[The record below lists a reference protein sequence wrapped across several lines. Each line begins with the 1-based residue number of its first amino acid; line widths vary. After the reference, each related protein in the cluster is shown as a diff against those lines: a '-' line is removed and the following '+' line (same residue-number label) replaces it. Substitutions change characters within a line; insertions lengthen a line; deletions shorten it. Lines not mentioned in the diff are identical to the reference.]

1 MKYCVA
7 RKSTYFEIMSKSSAD
22 TPHVLFAGSEA
33 WLAVAVSLWLTR
45 GEGICVNVVHGV
57 PTLRKH
63 LPRSLEDISVVAMPQ
78 RNWGPQLREL
88 LNASLFPGI
97 PVILTSNQ
105 QPRSSQASSRM
116 AQRGVEPDAQ
126 TFPFRLHPDN
136 LERLPHLVR
145 ELHEVS
151 KRRRMIWQEGLSQPN
166 ESRKELSEKELQ
178 VLALIA
184 RGYSNWAIS
193 RELKVSEKSVEAKLT
208 SIYEKLSLQTD
219 TKQLNLR
226 VAAALH
232 FYGLISG
239 GGVTA
244 RRG

>member
-1 MKYCVA
+1 
-7 RKSTYFEIMSKSSAD
+7 
-22 TPHVLFAGSEA
+22 
-33 WLAVAVSLWLTR
+33 
-45 GEGICVNVVHGV
+45 
-57 PTLRKH
+57 
-63 LPRSLEDISVVAMPQ
+63 
-78 RNWGPQLREL
+78 
-88 LNASLFPGI
+88 
-97 PVILTSNQ
+97 
-105 QPRSSQASSRM
+105 M

-136 LERLPHLVR
+136 LERLTHLVR

-151 KRRRMIWQEGLSQPN
+151 KKRRMIWQEDLSQPN

-226 VAAALH
+226 VTCELLLH
-232 FYGLISG
+232 STFMG
-239 GGVTA
+239 
-244 RRG
+244 